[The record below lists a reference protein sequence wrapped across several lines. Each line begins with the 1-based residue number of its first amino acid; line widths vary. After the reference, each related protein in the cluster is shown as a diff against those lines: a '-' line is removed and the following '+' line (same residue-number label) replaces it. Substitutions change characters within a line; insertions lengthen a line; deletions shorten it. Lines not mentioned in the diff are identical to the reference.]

1 MSLPLRT
8 REFLSC
14 ESPRWPML
22 SGLDPRQPQNGGEI
36 AGRGE
41 HAITGGTHVC
51 YGHRERD
58 PRVIHPRARA
68 QAVRRSPKTLIAVAF
83 LMIFIPR
90 VSAMAPTRPDGDG
103 AGAHR
108 ELLVQAP
115 PPLPLPSPPSPRPPP
130 PRAPLSPQ
138 ASDVPGL
145 GSMQLVPSHRRE
157 LQTAEACTETCNYAS
172 DGVCDDG
179 GLGSEFSD
187 CSRGADCTD
196 CGTRARPPSQP
207 PSPPSPPPSQPNLV
221 STAAGLTSALAN
233 TAIGHIIL
241 ASGTY
246 NLISELSITR
256 SVILEAA
263 AGATVTLNAQASSS
277 SPRRVLYISPGPSGF
292 VQLIRLS
299 ITGGYIIN
307 VRAHVQKFPSPR
319 WEFALLTCPFRFSSC
334 MMAAA
339 SIYQTGVRAIICLKL
354 QKFPSPR
361 WENG

>member
-1 MSLPLRT
+1 MRT
-8 REFLSC
+8 REFLLR
-14 ESPRWPML
+14 ESPRLPML

-68 QAVRRSPKTLIAVAF
+68 QAVRRKPKTLIAVAF

-196 CGTRARPPSQP
+196 CGTRARPPSPP
-207 PSPPSPPPSQPNLV
+207 PSPPSPPPSQPNIV

-233 TAIGHIIL
+233 AAVGRIIL

-263 AGATVTLNAQASSS
+263 VGATVVLNAQASS
-277 SPRRVLYISPGPSGF
+277 RVLYISPGPSGV
-292 VQLIRLS
+292 VQLIGLS
-299 ITGGYIIN
+299 ITGGYIN
-307 VRAHVQKFPSPR
+307 YVRAHVQKFPSPR
-319 WEFALLTCPFRFSSC
+319 WDFHMVCACACRAAVCSSTV
-334 MMAAA
+334 A
-339 SIYQTGVRAIICLKL
+339 R
-354 QKFPSPR
+354 
-361 WENG
+361 